1 VSKNARENA
10 EKQEKTKRPLE
21 KESANLFTLT
31 TIILYVNVIIY
42 NIYIMRDIWKVV
54 GDIYSIVIKNDNE
67 KKSIKETF
75 IYRLDKIRDSMLY
88 AAPEL
93 LKSPHFFLKL
103 QDVINSSISV
113 DDYDTIPWCK
123 EVIDIFM
130 DPDYGIEKD
139 KND

>member
-1 VSKNARENA
+1 
-10 EKQEKTKRPLE
+10 
-21 KESANLFTLT
+21 
-31 TIILYVNVIIY
+31 
-42 NIYIMRDIWKVV
+42 MRDIWKVV

-103 QDVINSSISV
+103 QD
-113 DDYDTIPWCK
+113 
-123 EVIDIFM
+123 E
-130 DPDYGIEKD
+130 
-139 KND
+139 

>member
-1 VSKNARENA
+1 
-10 EKQEKTKRPLE
+10 
-21 KESANLFTLT
+21 
-31 TIILYVNVIIY
+31 
-42 NIYIMRDIWKVV
+42 MRDIWKAV